1 MLYQVFQQNGGIK
14 MMTTSPVVTDEM
26 DFPTADRSNPT
37 GACLSM
43 RKGCCPVKY
52 TV

>member
-1 MLYQVFQQNGGIK
+1 MLYQVLQQSGGIK
-14 MMTTSPVVTDEM
+14 IITTSPAVTDEM
-26 DFPTADRSNPT
+26 AFPTADRSNPT

-43 RKGCCPVKY
+43 GKECCPVKY